1 MAWRGTPSFELNAE
15 SKETKLQKKQWYV
28 AHALCITQFIIFFFT
43 EKIDGRRGS
52 RIVYTPV
59 KGMKILSEDF

>member
-28 AHALCITQFIIFFFT
+28 AHALCITQFIIFFFSLKKLT
-43 EKIDGRRGS
+43 AEGGPELS
-52 RIVYTPV
+52 TPLL
-59 KGMKILSEDF
+59 KA